1 MNIKYREFQ
10 LFLQMIAM
18 KINLTTLIAKIKE
31 SPVFFSIKNDSIL
44 NGHNFGPERR
54 SEIKKKKKT
63 TWISEPNFVR
73 S

>member
-31 SPVFFSIKNDSIL
+31 SPFF
-44 NGHNFGPERR
+44 P
-54 SEIKKKKKT
+54 
-63 TWISEPNFVR
+63 
-73 S
+73 